1 MFVRSGYRGRSLC
14 LLCEMGRFTSG
25 ELCSEGYAR
34 LWFMYVLYRDMWEG
48 MKATSLLKKSLGY
61 VDTHD
66 NCLKTLSQP
75 IRNLSSF
82 NY

>member
-1 MFVRSGYRGRSLC
+1 
-14 LLCEMGRFTSG
+14 
-25 ELCSEGYAR
+25 
-34 LWFMYVLYRDMWEG
+34 MYVFYRDMWEG
-48 MKATSLLKKSLGY
+48 LNATSRPNKSLGF

-66 NCLKTLSQP
+66 NYLKTLSQP

>member
-1 MFVRSGYRGRSLC
+1 MFVRSGFRGRSLC

-34 LWFMYVLYRDMWEG
+34 LRFMYILYRDMWNG
-48 MKATSLLKKSLGY
+48 LNATSRPKKSLGF

-66 NCLKTLSQP
+66 NYLKTLSQP

>member
-1 MFVRSGYRGRSLC
+1 
-14 LLCEMGRFTSG
+14 
-25 ELCSEGYAR
+25 
-34 LWFMYVLYRDMWEG
+34 MYVLYRDMWEG